1 MSQNWFWQ
9 FTTQWPWPRNS
20 ESCNSMIGLVALSWF
35 AVELHCGHIDIQ
47 PDDIQGHIQGEGY
60 LFAHWLFKILA
71 LYESLTDLLIY
82 LLLLQ
87 RLQVIPQNAA
97 ARLVTGTR
105 KYEQMTPVV
114 RDLHWLPV
122 RQFITCFTALLVY
135 QSVSAWSGVDIDC
148 NLLPA
153 VIVLCLTVRSNLRSA
168 DSRQFSV
175 PCTRVVRSPS
185 RGTVCQLCFVHVIF
199 RWKFLRK
206 DWYFSYLSRVSMHSM
221 QNEILFYHFC
231 PSVSN
236 GIQRRY
242 WV

>member
-153 VIVLCLTVRSNLRSA
+153 VIAHVLDRAFQSTVSRFTSIFRPMHQGRAFSITWNSLPAVLRSRDISLKIFA
-168 DSRQFSV
+168 KRLIFFLFVARQ
-175 PCTRVVRSPS
+175 
-185 RGTVCQLCFVHVIF
+185 HA
-199 RWKFLRK
+199 
-206 DWYFSYLSRVSMHSM
+206 
-221 QNEILFYHFC
+221 
-231 PSVSN
+231 
-236 GIQRRY
+236 
-242 WV
+242 